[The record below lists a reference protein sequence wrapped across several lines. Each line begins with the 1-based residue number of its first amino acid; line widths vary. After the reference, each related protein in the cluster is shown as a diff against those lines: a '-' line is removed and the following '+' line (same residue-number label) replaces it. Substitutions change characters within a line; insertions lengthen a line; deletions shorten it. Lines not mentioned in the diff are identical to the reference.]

1 MTNSEKVIK
10 GLKQHKDG
18 WLHSCDNCPYASDA
32 NCQFKLYFDA
42 LTLIEEQKAIIEQYH
57 MYFWQLMAGSEKNGE
72 VNECNNL

>member
-42 LTLIEEQKAIIEQYH
+42 LTLIEEQEAIIEQYH
-57 MYFWQLMAGSEKNGE
+57 KADVFLAAHGWKWEE
-72 VNECNNL
+72 R

>member
-42 LTLIEEQKAIIEQYH
+42 LTLIEEQEAIIEQYH
-57 MYFWQLMAGSEKNGE
+57 KADVFLAAHGWKWEGR
-72 VNECNNL
+72 

>member
-1 MTNSEKVIK
+1 MNKEKVIK

-42 LTLIEEQKAIIEQYH
+42 LTLIEEQEAIIEQYH
-57 MYFWQLMAGSEKNGE
+57 RADGFLAVHGWKWEE
-72 VNECNNL
+72 R